1 MVEDALVENLIMIQI
16 SRSSSNPSSQDRK
29 LLVVTDFSIE
39 NRIENLVVSDSKV
52 RSFGVAEDDG
62 ILGGFHHFPGKSV
75 VDPLGQPGFQRTRTD
90 QPDGRIRQRRM
101 LRFW

>member
-39 NRIENLVVSDSKV
+39 NRIENQMVSDAEV
-52 RSFGVAEDDG
+52 RCFGAAEDDG
-62 ILGGFHHFPGKSV
+62 ILGGFLHFSGKSV
-75 VDPLGQPGFQRTRTD
+75 IDPLGQPGFQGTHTD